1 MTFEYQFLLRKILQ
15 GKISC
20 RSKEKPAENKFDI
33 IPVHTTSEEFENKAF
48 LEPRPEE
55 VHDPLIFLDFIPCS
69 LLINALFTSCS
80 LDPQKCLSLFAIF
93 VCLFCLSIYSRK
105 KQLLSRP
112 FFLFE
117 MRSCRTLLASFLSIQ
132 LSRLPLRMVKHI
144 KEKDKI
150 IFKL

>member
-48 LEPRPEE
+48 FEPRPEE

-69 LLINALFTSCS
+69 LLINALFTLCS

-105 KQLLSRP
+105 KIAFEP
-112 FFLFE
+112 PLFSLWDAL
-117 MRSCRTLLASFLSIQ
+117 MPYFIGFVSVNSVVSAASAYGEAYQ
-132 LSRLPLRMVKHI
+132 GKG
-144 KEKDKI
+144 
-150 IFKL
+150 